1 MDKVDIRSLGERKKP
16 LNLPR
21 NAEER
26 AVALVDLSARLT
38 AQIERETAAIR
49 SHRPAAELIAL
60 ATAKHPLSMAY
71 EELTRLLRIDRA
83 GMADLAPE
91 LRERLAAAT
100 EALSESATV
109 NAHVLRV
116 AGESQQTLVDAL
128 VNAVNRLRRTEP
140 GVRYGPPTAS
150 GKPLRGYGAPTRGPA
165 TSATLNACL

>member
-1 MDKVDIRSLGERKKP
+1 MDKVDVRFPTERKP

-26 AVALVDLSARLT
+26 AVALVDLTTRLA

-49 SHRPAAELIAL
+49 GHRPAAEVIAL
-60 ATAKHPLSMAY
+60 ATAKQPLSIAY
-71 EELTRLLRIDRA
+71 EELSRLLRIDRA
-83 GMADLAPE
+83 GMAGLAPE
-91 LRERLAAAT
+91 LKERLIAAT
-100 EALSESATV
+100 QALTDSTTV
-109 NAHVLRV
+109 NARVLRI

-128 VNAVNRLRRTEP
+128 VTAVNRLRRSEP
-140 GVRYGPPTAS
+140 GIPYGPPTAS

>member
-1 MDKVDIRSLGERKKP
+1 MDKVDVRFPTERKP

-26 AVALVDLSARLT
+26 AVALLDLSARLT

-49 SHRPAAELIAL
+49 SHRPAAEVIAL
-60 ATAKHPLSMAY
+60 ATAKHPLSIAY
-71 EELTRLLRIDRA
+71 EELARLLRIDRP
-83 GMADLAPE
+83 GMAALAPE
-91 LRERLAAAT
+91 LKERLTTAT
-100 EALSESATV
+100 QTLAESTAV
-109 NAHVLRV
+109 NSHVLRV

-128 VNAVNRLRRTEP
+128 VTAINRLRQTEP
-140 GVRYGPPTAS
+140 GIPYGPSTAS